1 MKVLLDSGVWWRR
14 TFQLPMKQPLK
25 EFLAQDVTE
34 WWLSPFSVAEMFYK
48 VRHKGLPAPQTDE
61 WFEKS
66 LVGYRLANLSFAA
79 GKQAGQWNW
88 PHGDPIDRL
97 LAATALDLGITLIH
111 TDSVLKNLKGFPQIY
126 FPA

>member
-14 TFQLPMKQPLK
+14 TFQLPMKRPLAD
-25 EFLAQDVTE
+25 FLEHDVTE

-48 VRHKGLPAPQTDE
+48 VRHKGLPAPPTDE
-61 WFEKS
+61 WFYRAMA
-66 LVGYRLANLSFAA
+66 GYKVAGLSFAA
-79 GKQAGQWNW
+79 GKQAGEWNW
-88 PHGDPIDRL
+88 THGDPIDRL

-111 TDSVLKNLKGFPQIY
+111 TDGVLKKLKGFPQIY